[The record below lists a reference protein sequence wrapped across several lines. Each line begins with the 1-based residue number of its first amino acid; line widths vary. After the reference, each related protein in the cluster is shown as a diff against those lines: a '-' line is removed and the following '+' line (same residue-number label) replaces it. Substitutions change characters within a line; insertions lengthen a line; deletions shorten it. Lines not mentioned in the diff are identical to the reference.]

1 MHSAPPRTRSGTNG
15 IFFSISIWSPSF
27 FFYRFPA
34 LFFRLFSFS
43 GFFSALF
50 GIFRH
55 FRHFFSCF
63 STAFQLFFSIF
74 SAIFQL
80 FFSSFS
86 AIFWSV
92 FALSPCFF
100 DAKKKKQTG
109 CAPES
114 TACFYPACTTC
125 TKLIFGERQA
135 SGKNGQAIGTM
146 STQRMKLINT
156 SGIPTLT

>member
-1 MHSAPPRTRSGTNG
+1 MHSTPRTRSGTNG
-15 IFFSISIWSPSF
+15 IFFSISIWSSSF

-34 LFFRLFSFS
+34 LFFDFSVFQAFLVPYSAFFGTFGTFLAVFQLFFNC
-43 GFFSALF
+43 FSALF
-50 GIFRH
+50 
-55 FRHFFSCF
+55 
-63 STAFQLFFSIF
+63 QLFFGHF
-74 SAIFQL
+74 LVCFRAFPLL
-80 FFSSFS
+80 FR
-86 AIFWSV
+86 
-92 FALSPCFF
+92 C
-100 DAKKKKQTG
+100 KKKQTG